1 MTLYSV
7 CDKKRHTTRDARA
20 FILYFGKD
28 LRLKEMAKL
37 IELKGISK
45 SYDGEKVID
54 SMNLYIRDKEFITLL
69 GPSGCGKTTT
79 LRIIGGFETA
89 DEGQLYFD
97 GVEISDVPAHKR
109 NVNTVFQKYALF
121 PHLNVY
127 ENIAFPLRLK
137 KIGEDEIRTRVTD
150 MLKMVALSG
159 FENKSVST
167 LSGGQQ
173 QRVAIARALI
183 SHPRVLLLDE
193 PLGALDLKLRKDM
206 QNELKTIQQAIGIT
220 FVYVTHDQEEALS
233 MSDTIVVMA
242 DGEIQQIGTP
252 TDIYNEPK
260 NAFVAD
266 FIGESNIIDGIMLED
281 KKVKLASHVF
291 DCVDGGYQPNEP
303 VDVVI
308 RPEDVDVVAPENG
321 MLTGKVTSVT
331 FKGVHYEIIVDIKGF
346 KWMIQ
351 STDYVAPEATIG
363 LFIEPDAIHIMKKSK
378 YSGKF
383 GDYSSFS
390 DEIDQLSDADAAEE
404 F

>member
-1 MTLYSV
+1 
-7 CDKKRHTTRDARA
+7 
-20 FILYFGKD
+20 
-28 LRLKEMAKL
+28 MAKL

-45 SYDGEKVID
+45 TYDDKKVID
-54 SMNLYIRDKEFITLL
+54 SIDLYIRDKEFITLL

-89 DEGQLYFD
+89 DEGQVYFD
-97 GVEISDVPAHKR
+97 GKEISDVPAYKR
-109 NVNTVFQKYALF
+109 QVNTVFQKYALF

-137 KIGEDEIRTRVTD
+137 KMKEDDIRNTVTD
-150 MLKMVALSG
+150 MLKKIALVG

-173 QRVAIARALI
+173 QRVAIARALV
-183 SHPRVLLLDE
+183 SRPRVLLLDE

-206 QNELKTIQQAIGIT
+206 QNELKSIQQEVGIT

-233 MSDTIVVMA
+233 MSDTVVVMA

-266 FIGESNIIDGIMLED
+266 FIGESNIVDGIMLAD
-281 KKVKLASHVF
+281 KRVRMSGHTF
-291 DCVDGGYQPNEP
+291 DCVDGGFDTNEA
-303 VDVVI
+303 VDVVV
-308 RPEDVDVVAPENG
+308 RPEDVDVVAPEQG
-321 MLTGKVTSVT
+321 MLTGTVTSVT

-351 STDYVAPEATIG
+351 STDYVAPEAIIG
-363 LFIEPDAIHIMKKSK
+363 LYIEPDAIHIMKKSK

-390 DEIDQLSDADAAEE
+390 DEIDQLSDVDTAEE

>member
-1 MTLYSV
+1 
-7 CDKKRHTTRDARA
+7 
-20 FILYFGKD
+20 
-28 LRLKEMAKL
+28 MAKL

-54 SMNLYIRDKEFITLL
+54 GIDLYIRDKEFITLL

-89 DEGQLYFD
+89 DEGQVYFD
-97 GVEISDVPAHKR
+97 GVEISDVPAYKR
-109 NVNTVFQKYALF
+109 QVNTVFQKYALF

-127 ENIAFPLRLK
+127 ENIAFPLRIK
-137 KIGEDEIRTRVTD
+137 KVGEEEVRERVTE
-150 MLKMVALSG
+150 MLSKVGLVG

-206 QNELKTIQQAIGIT
+206 QNELKTIQQAVGIT

-233 MSDTIVVMA
+233 MSDTVVVMA

-266 FIGESNIIDGIMLED
+266 FIGESNIIDGVMLAD
-281 KKVKLASHVF
+281 KRVRFAHHTF
-291 DCVDGGYQPNEP
+291 DCVDSGYEKNEP
-303 VDVVI
+303 VDVVV
-308 RPEDVDVVAPENG
+308 RPEDVDVVEPERG
-321 MLTGKVTSVT
+321 MLTGQVTAVT

-351 STDYVAPEATIG
+351 STDYVAPEQFIG
-363 LFIEPDAIHIMKKSK
+363 LYIEPDAIHIMKKSK

-390 DEIDQLSDADAAEE
+390 DEIDSLSDADTAEE

>member
-1 MTLYSV
+1 MRQNITPYA
-7 CDKKRHTTRDARA
+7 CAYMGFYFT
-20 FILYFGKD
+20 FGKD

-97 GVEISDVPAHKR
+97 GVEISDVPAYKR

-137 KIGEDEIRTRVTD
+137 KVAEDEIRVRVTE

-266 FIGESNIIDGIMLED
+266 FIGESNIIDGVMLAD

-308 RPEDVDVVAPENG
+308 RPEDVDVVAPEAG
-321 MLTGKVTSVT
+321 MLTGQVTSVT

-390 DEIDQLSDADAAEE
+390 DEIDQLSDADTAEE